1 MGWISKSI
9 LWKIVLPIPIAA
21 LIAVLLMAFVVPNMI
36 RQNAID
42 NAVDAA
48 TQTVG
53 QFKTIRGYYT
63 NNVIKKVLANGGVHP
78 SIDHKKEE
86 DGIPLPA
93 TFIHDMS
100 DLLSKKDTSIKLYSA
115 FPFPNRADR
124 KLDAFEVEAW
134 EKISKDA
141 DLRFVRT
148 EERDG
153 NTIVRVAI
161 ADLMVAQGCV
171 DCHNSRSD
179 TPKDDWKLNDVR
191 GVLEVATTIEAAIGR
206 GDSLSHTMIVF
217 AIIFGLIMTGVAMV
231 SVKSVAG
238 PLSTMTTAMHDFADG
253 RADVEIPHFK
263 REDEIGLMAESMEIF
278 RKNRQQRLQ
287 DAEAANQREEQL
299 IKDRQVQTE
308 QMANDFESSVGSIAN
323 DLGGFTQT
331 LQTSADSMNTVSDN
345 AQAQASEVA
354 NMADQATRNA
364 ETVAAA
370 AEELSASIGSIT
382 QQVSHA
388 SSVATGAQDQV
399 THTNSKIRELAE
411 AVTKIG
417 EVVQMITGIAE
428 QTNLLAL
435 NATIESARAGEAG
448 KGFAVVAGEVKN
460 LANQTARATQDIVD
474 QINNIQEATDESVD
488 AMEGVARVIGEI
500 NEVSAAI
507 ASSVEEQGAATQEI
521 SVNAQEAAAGTGQVS
536 STIANVNEAAVEVGQ
551 ASGDLAASVSELNK
565 LSTTLSGEVDV
576 FLNHI
581 RKT

>member
-9 LWKIVLPIPIAA
+9 LWKIVLPIPVAA

-63 NNVIKKVLANGGVHP
+63 KNIIKKVLANGGVRP
-78 SIDHKKEE
+78 GINHKNQE

-100 DLLSKKDTSIKLYSA
+100 DLLSQNDTSIKLYSA

-124 KLDAFEVEAW
+124 KLDAFQTEAW
-134 EKISKDA
+134 DKISKDA
-141 DLRFVRT
+141 KLRFVRT
-148 EERDG
+148 EDIEG
-153 NTIVRVAI
+153 KTVVRVAI

-171 DCHNSRSD
+171 NCHNTRSD

-191 GVLEVATTIEAAIGR
+191 GVLEVTSNIETALIR
-206 GDSLSHTMIVF
+206 GETLAQTMIIF
-217 AIIFGLIMTGVAMV
+217 AILISVILTGVAIV
-231 SVKSVAG
+231 SAKSVAG
-238 PLSTMTTAMHDFADG
+238 PVSKMTRIMNDFADG
-253 RADVEIPHFK
+253 KSDAEIPDLN
-263 REDEIGLMAESMEIF
+263 REDEIGLMARAMEIF
-278 RKNRQQRLQ
+278 RKNRVKRRENEEEARL
-287 DAEAANQREEQL
+287 REDKRIL
-299 IKDRQVQTE
+299 DRQQQTD
-308 QMANDFESSVGSIAN
+308 QMANEFESSVGSIAN
-323 DLGGFTQT
+323 NLGGFTQN
-331 LQTSADSMNTVSDN
+331 LQASADSMNTVSDN
-345 AQAQASEVA
+345 AKSQTSEVA

-399 THTNSKIRELAE
+399 THTNDKIRQLAN

-417 EVVQMITGIAE
+417 EVVQLITGIAE

-474 QINNIQEATDESVD
+474 QIHNIQEATDESVE
-488 AMEGVARVIGEI
+488 AMDGVAQVIGEI
-500 NEVSAAI
+500 NEISATI

-521 SVNAQEAAAGTGQVS
+521 SANAQEAAAGTGQVS
-536 STIANVNEAAVEVGQ
+536 TTIASVNEAAVEVGH
-551 ASGDLAASVSELNK
+551 ASDSLTASVDELNK
-565 LSTTLSGEVDV
+565 LSSTLSDEVNV
-576 FLNHI
+576 FLGHI